1 MIFIGTNY
9 FFIMNLSQGVPIKIL
24 KWGVINNWL
33 QKFKP
38 WCISILEHAS
48 EVIVFDGENPKSLSL
63 IKKLVIVYTNLQEEL
78 SKIKEDNLLIAAIML
93 ENELKCIYLITATK
107 LGKDNLDKVLEQHDG
122 VIRIDSV

>member
-1 MIFIGTNY
+1 MD
-9 FFIMNLSQGVPIKIL
+9 LLKRVPIKIL

-33 QKFKP
+33 QNFKP

-48 EVIVFDGENPKSLSL
+48 EVIVFDGERPKGISF
-63 IKKLVIVYTNLQEEL
+63 IKELFIVHPNLQVEL
-78 SKIKEDNLLIAAIML
+78 SKIKEDNLLIAVIML

-107 LGKDNLDKVLEQHDG
+107 LGKDNLDKTLEQLDG

>member
-1 MIFIGTNY
+1 MDILKGN
-9 FFIMNLSQGVPIKIL
+9 PIKIL

-48 EVIVFDGENPKSLSL
+48 EVIVFDGENAKSLSL
-63 IKKLVIVYTNLQEEL
+63 IKELCIKSPNLQEEL
-78 SKIKEDNLLIAAIML
+78 SKIKEDNLLIAVSMI

-107 LGKDNLDKVLEQHDG
+107 LGKDNLDKALEQHNG
-122 VIRIDSV
+122 IIRIDSV